1 MFLDYDV
8 FSEITSL
15 PLFIKYKTCPK
26 IHYFLFLNI
35 LNLLLSRHITI
46 NIYVFWEIFMS

>member
-15 PLFIKYKTCPK
+15 SLFIKYKTFPK
-26 IHYFLFLNI
+26 IHYFLFHNI